1 MGPNHWLFLPS
12 FASPVKV
19 VTLFSYNQDH
29 QFQTV
34 RPSVHPS
41 VVLFPHLQPKFVF
54 LFLLPPYTPK
64 LKEEGRMEPRRTCV
78 EQRDARLFFYFL
90 FFFLRCV
97 VITTTG
103 RRLEWRRI
111 SHNGIGFRISRYKKL
126 RPQCPHVSPFC
137 CGWAVYRLAISCAK
151 I

>member
-64 LKEEGRMEPRRTCV
+64 LKEEGRME
-78 EQRDARLFFYFL
+78 L
-90 FFFLRCV
+90 FFFALRSYNNDWAQTRVASYIAQWHRFSNFALQETPAPMPPCFSFFAV
-97 VITTTG
+97 AGLYIV
-103 RRLEWRRI
+103 W
-111 SHNGIGFRISRYKKL
+111 
-126 RPQCPHVSPFC
+126 PFPVRKFDLTINK
-137 CGWAVYRLAISCAK
+137 W
-151 I
+151 